1 MVEEWFESDEFWRRC
16 EPFLF
21 TAEHEAE
28 AEDEVSLL
36 LALADPPG
44 HRVLDLCCGTG
55 RHAVPLARR
64 GMAVTGVDRTALYLA
79 HARDRAR
86 RAGVEVEWVQQDARE
101 YRRPGAH
108 DLVISLYTSL
118 GLFEDDADDLRV
130 LSNARESLAPGGRLV
145 IEMVSREWIAE
156 NFEETVA
163 DDGPDGSILFRRHRI
178 VDDWRR
184 IENRWT
190 LVEGNRAAHFAFS
203 QRIYSGPEL
212 QRLIERAGF
221 EEVQLHGGLD
231 GSPYGYG
238 AGRLV
243 AVSRAA
249 STSNRG

>member
-1 MVEEWFESDEFWRRC
+1 MAEEWFESDEFWRRC

-21 TAEHEAE
+21 TPEHEAE
-28 AEDEVSLL
+28 ADEEVSLL
-36 LALADPPG
+36 LALAPPPG
-44 HRVLDLCCGTG
+44 DRVLDLCCGTG

-64 GMAVTGVDRTALYLA
+64 GFAVTGVDRTALYLDR
-79 HARDRAR
+79 ARERAR
-86 RAGVEVEWVQQDARE
+86 RAGVEVEWVQQDVRN

-108 DLVISLYTSL
+108 ELAISLYTSL
-118 GLFEDDADDLRV
+118 GLFEEEADDLRV
-130 LSNARESLAPGGRLV
+130 LAHARESLVPGGRLV

-163 DDGPDGSILFRRHRI
+163 DDGPGGSVLYRRHRI
-178 VDDWRR
+178 FDDWRR

-190 LVEGNRAAHFAFS
+190 LVEGDRASHFAFS

-212 QRLIERAGF
+212 ESLLARAGF
-221 EEVQLHGGLD
+221 DDVWLHGGLD

-243 AVSRAA
+243 AVAF
-249 STSNRG
+249 RG